1 MSRIYTA
8 LTGFNMLDFFYYT
21 FSLIALASFVFNKK
35 LALFLTN
42 K

>member
-8 LTGFNMLDFFYYT
+8 LTGFNMLDFLYYT
-21 FSLIALASFVFNKK
+21 IVLLALASFRFNKK
-35 LALFLTN
+35 LALFLL